1 MYVNAPKSTRS
12 FSACQT
18 IFLITHFLR
27 SIHDFYDFSLCF
39 FRSSAGPQEGHF
51 CSDVFFFCI
60 LICQKMSFQSQNS
73 AGAFFREIF
82 NAFNTSLWDHLR
94 RDDLKIR
101 QKSTILQCV
110 SAENLGWWHR
120 KKNVVQIDSFSS
132 PEVRGRA
139 GPGRAGPGNLCFST
153 VYLTKR
159 ASRAITSAHA

>member
-18 IFLITHFLR
+18 NFWIAHFLR

-51 CSDVFFFCI
+51 CSDAFFFCI

-73 AGAFFREIF
+73 AGAFFHEIF

-94 RDDLKIR
+94 RA
-101 QKSTILQCV
+101 ILRCV

-139 GPGRAGPGNLCFST
+139 GAGREIYVFLQYIWQST
-153 VYLTKR
+153 LRVQL
-159 ASRAITSAHA
+159 